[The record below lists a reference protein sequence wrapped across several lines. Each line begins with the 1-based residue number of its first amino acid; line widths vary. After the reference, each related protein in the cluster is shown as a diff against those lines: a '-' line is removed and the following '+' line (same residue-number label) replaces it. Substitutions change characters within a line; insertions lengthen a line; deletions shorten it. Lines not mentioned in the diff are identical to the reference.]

1 MGYWKDTLTFPI
13 LIEFNSSEATI
24 LLKNTSFESRWK
36 FSIVWSLILRQPIR
50 VIWIGFNSSSYQKLE
65 NGNGYF
71 FFDQD
76 FLNMNTQENESQFF
90 SFLIVLVTCLLINP
104 SWNRILLKCLRKPAG
119 LIFEKQ
125 IIKRKNKLKKKTLF
139 AGNLKIKLIPKPIR
153 YNTILKSD

>member
-13 LIEFNSSEATI
+13 LIEFNSSEAI
-24 LLKNTSFESRWK
+24 LLKNTSVESRLK
-36 FSIVWSLILRQPIR
+36 FSIVSSLILRQPIR
-50 VIWIGFNSSSYQKLE
+50 IIWIGFNFSSYQKLE
-65 NGNGYF
+65 NGNVYF

-76 FLNMNTQENESQFF
+76 FLNMSPQENESHFF

-125 IIKRKNKLKKKTLF
+125 IIKRKNKLKKNTLC
-139 AGNLKIKLIPKPIR
+139 R
-153 YNTILKSD
+153 

>member
-24 LLKNTSFESRWK
+24 LLKNTSFGSRWK

-104 SWNRILLKCLRKPAG
+104 SWNKPAG
-119 LIFEKQ
+119 LIFDKLEIIRKTNHQEKEQ
-125 IIKRKNKLKKKTLF
+125 IEKKNTLC
-139 AGNLKIKLIPKPIR
+139 R
-153 YNTILKSD
+153 

>member
-24 LLKNTSFESRWK
+24 LLKNTSVESRWK

-50 VIWIGFNSSSYQKLE
+50 VIWIGFNSSSYKILKME
-65 NGNGYF
+65 MYISF
-71 FFDQD
+71 SIKIS
-76 FLNMNTQENESQFF
+76 LIWTLKRMSQFF

-104 SWNRILLKCLRKPAG
+104 SWNRTLVKCLRKPAG

-125 IIKRKNKLKKKTLF
+125 IIKRKNKLKKNTLC
-139 AGNLKIKLIPKPIR
+139 R
-153 YNTILKSD
+153 